1 MNAERARKLE
11 LVMALDESLRRK
23 RRALADK
30 ARTDFFTFF
39 RHFAWPV
46 LEPATQYVDN
56 WHLHAIAEHLQ
67 GVTNGDINRLII
79 NVPFRM
85 LKSTL
90 VSQAWPVWEWI
101 EKPSIQYLT
110 ASYAKLLSVRDAVNS
125 RRIIESSGFQEAFG
139 DCFAMTSDQ
148 NVKSFYENS
157 KRGTRIATA
166 TDAAGTGFGGN
177 RIIVDDPISSLEA
190 DSEVARARS
199 IEWWKGTAATRFN
212 DASKDAAV
220 IVMQRLHEQDLTGYL
235 LSQSSQWTH
244 LVLPMRYSKKRMVY
258 MGSVLVEKDTAT
270 IKTSIGFVDP
280 RKKEGEL
287 LCPQRLD
294 EKAVSAI
301 EKDLGVYHTKAQLD
315 QAPTSRGGTI
325 FARKDW
331 KYYRALPAME
341 EVILSLDA
349 AFKDTKTSD
358 YVALQVWGRRGA
370 DKFLIKRMREQLG
383 FGATVKAVRTM
394 RAWAI
399 EQKYKVVA
407 VLIEDKANG
416 PAIIDTIKKDVPGVI
431 AIEPEGGKVARAFAI
446 QPEHEAGN
454 IWIPD
459 PELDPGIEEFLSETS
474 SFPNVKHDDETDA
487 FTQAVNWM
495 RNRRSTIGMLEYY
508 RQEQQRLLAAQQEN
522 ANG

>member
-1 MNAERARKLE
+1 MNAARARKLE
-11 LVMALDESLRRK
+11 LVLALEERLRRK

-30 ARTDFFTFF
+30 ARSDFFTFF
-39 RHFAWPV
+39 RYYAWPV
-46 LEPATQYVDN
+46 LEPATYYVDN

-67 GVTNGDINRLII
+67 AVSRGEISRLII

-125 RRIIESSGFQEAFG
+125 RRIIESAAFQEAFG
-139 DCFAMTSDQ
+139 DRFEMTSDQ

-190 DSEVARARS
+190 DSEVARQRS

-220 IVMQRLHEQDLTGYL
+220 IVMQRLHENDLTGYL
-235 LSQSSQWTH
+235 LSQSGQWEH

-258 MGSVLVEKDTAT
+258 VSGVLVERATDTIRTAT
-270 IKTSIGFVDP
+270 GFSDP
-280 RKKEGEL
+280 RTEEGEL
-287 LCPQRLD
+287 LCPKRLN
-294 EKAVSAI
+294 EEAVKAI
-301 EKDLGVYHTKAQLD
+301 EKDLGTYHTKAQLD

-331 KYYRALPAME
+331 KYYKALPSME
-341 EVILSLDA
+341 EVVLSLDA
-349 AFKDTKTSD
+349 SFKDTKSSD
-358 YVALQVWGRRGA
+358 YVALQVWGRKGA

-399 EQKYKVVA
+399 EQKFKLVA

-416 PAIIDTIKKDVPGVI
+416 PAIIDTIKKEIPGVI

-454 IWIPD
+454 IWVPD
-459 PELDPGIEEFLSETS
+459 PEIDPNIEEFLSETS
-474 SFPNVKHDDETDA
+474 SFPNVKNDDETDA

-508 RQEQQRLLAAQQEN
+508 RQEQERLKAEQEKN
-522 ANG
+522 NG